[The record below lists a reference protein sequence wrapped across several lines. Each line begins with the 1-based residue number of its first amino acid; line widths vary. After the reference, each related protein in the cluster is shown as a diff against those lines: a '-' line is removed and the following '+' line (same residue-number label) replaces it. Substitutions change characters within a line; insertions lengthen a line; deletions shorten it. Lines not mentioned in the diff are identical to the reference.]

1 MEQIKLPFF
10 LDLVTGDVMLYLQ
23 ILMRMICRSEESR
36 MILMIDDIMNIMYD
50 EEEEVGRTAVMC

>member
-1 MEQIKLPFF
+1 MSVHFVS
-10 LDLVTGDVMLYLQ
+10 DVVTGDVMLYLQ

>member
-1 MEQIKLPFF
+1 
-10 LDLVTGDVMLYLQ
+10 MLYLQ